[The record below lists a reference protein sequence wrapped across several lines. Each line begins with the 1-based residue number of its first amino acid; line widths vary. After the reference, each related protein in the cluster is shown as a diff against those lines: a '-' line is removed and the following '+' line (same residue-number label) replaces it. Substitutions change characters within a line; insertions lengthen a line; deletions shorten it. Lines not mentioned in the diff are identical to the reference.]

1 MIRFFGLTLFDI
13 VDPRTRLGQPPDHVS
28 KILSEEIKK
37 MGIKI
42 NPVKTVKADR
52 NRYCGPAVIS
62 AMTKMNTG
70 EAARLLRDIS
80 GKPSV
85 RGCYTHHVLMALS
98 RCGITGKPIH
108 NHLDRPTL
116 TQWLKHYKA
125 DRMSGRVFLVVAG
138 NHFQLI
144 EGRRYVCG
152 RTGEIVSVRDKR
164 VKRRARVAE
173 AFELVIQSEGKIK
186 IPKEARKP
194 KQDSNHSYVSRMKK
208 KYDFDIEYLS
218 SNHWFVAMNDK
229 AESLAE
235 KIDHDLAFEHYCYSI
250 GEVAQRVEHMVEFM
264 EDNFPQKTKTVP
276 ALAAMLKF

>member
-1 MIRFFGLTLFDI
+1 
-13 VDPRTRLGQPPDHVS
+13 
-28 KILSEEIKK
+28 

-85 RGCYTHHVLMALS
+85 RGCYTHHVLRALS
-98 RCGITGKPIH
+98 RCGITSKGVPIH
-108 NHLDRPTL
+108 IPVKLRNDGSMNTTKPTL
-116 TQWLKHYKA
+116 TQWLKYCKA
-125 DRMSGRVFLVVAG
+125 DRTSGRVFLVVAG

-164 VKRRARVAE
+164 VKRRARVE
-173 AFELVIQSEGKIK
+173 EVYELFANGKIK
-186 IPKEARKP
+186 IPEEARKP

-250 GEVAQRVEHMVEFM
+250 GEVAQRVEQMVEFM

>member
-1 MIRFFGLTLFDI
+1 
-13 VDPRTRLGQPPDHVS
+13 
-28 KILSEEIKK
+28 

-85 RGCYTHHVLMALS
+85 RGCYTHHVLRALS
-98 RCGITGKPIH
+98 RCGITSKGVPIH
-108 NHLDRPTL
+108 IPVSMNTTKPTL
-116 TQWLKHYKA
+116 TQWLKYRKA
-125 DRMSGRVFLVVAG
+125 DRTSGRVFLVVAG

-164 VKRRARVAE
+164 VKRRARVE
-173 AFELVIQSEGKIK
+173 EVYELFANGKIK
-186 IPKEARKP
+186 IPEEARKP

-250 GEVAQRVEHMVEFM
+250 GEVAQRVEQMVEFM
-264 EDNFPQKTKTVP
+264 EDNFPQKTSSYYR
-276 ALAAMLKF
+276 